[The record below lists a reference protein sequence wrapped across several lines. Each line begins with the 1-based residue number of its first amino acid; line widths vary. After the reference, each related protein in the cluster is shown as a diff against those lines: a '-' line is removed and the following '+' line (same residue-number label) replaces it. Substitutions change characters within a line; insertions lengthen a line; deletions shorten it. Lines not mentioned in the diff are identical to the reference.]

1 MGVVWVDNKMI
12 SIYFNKFVTLERI
25 FFSDNNMRIYFIV
38 IYLWV
43 YKSSPTVGKMKS
55 GILTLRDVETQNLA
69 SLRNSQKVFL

>member
-43 YKSSPTVGKMKS
+43 YKSSPTVGKMK
-55 GILTLRDVETQNLA
+55 
-69 SLRNSQKVFL
+69 